1 MAAPVSHL
9 PAFLSLFSHKLF
21 FSHPH
26 QQSTL
31 GFTTLQRCPPPPRC
45 TLRASSVRKKTRKVK
60 SNAELCNDIRQFL
73 TAVGLSECHVPSLK
87 ELSQHGR
94 NDLANIVRRRG
105 YKLIRELLV
114 DSSNTD
120 TNGNADTGFAGIQ
133 DAINDRKEIVTGQD
147 QEVNDVIED
156 FSSST
161 EVSDLEC
168 NSGSLISP
176 PDLSL
181 NDSDITVES
190 SADLYNLDG
199 HSEQVD
205 VNGNGSVSTEF
216 SVTENQSR
224 SSKICPHFNSD
235 IGTNMPSEIFT
246 PSSFGE
252 LDDLSLS
259 TTDHIKETNSSN
271 SNVGLDLN
279 SDGRP
284 RMPVESVDGLSLDE
298 KVLDICQDGKV
309 DNMAN
314 EDCSSTTVSV
324 LEDHSSSDLDPSHNS
339 DHHSY
344 PPLESPPNL
353 SLKEKVEN
361 FMQNGDLDAVEDN
374 VYGILTENNDEEIK
388 EEYRFGNTEEVQIRI
403 PKNVP
408 DRSDAIMALN
418 QRTSTS
424 TTAVDPSLREDSS
437 STEGLSSLYDKD
449 LDDKTSESEDR
460 LELNHLKFMLHQ
472 KEMELSRLKEQ
483 IEKEELFLS
492 NLQTKSEMAMSK
504 AQKLVS
510 EKDAELL
517 ADEESLSGL
526 VEVEIQYQ
534 GDGEIVEVTGSFNGW
549 YHQIEMDSQPS
560 SSIIERE
567 PRLWSTML
575 WLYPGTY
582 EIKFIVDGQWMID
595 PQRESVTRDKEPD
608 YLLQLKLKQSKPMPS
623 EQESELKT
631 THAEGDTRRAES
643 RSEMVLC
650 LAMYIY
656 PPVAMAFKFV
666 MISVFLVGLS

>member
-1 MAAPVSHL
+1 MAASVSHL

-21 FSHPH
+21 FSHPQ

-31 GFTTLQRCPPPPRC
+31 GFTALQRCPPPPRC
-45 TLRASSVRKKTRKVK
+45 TLRASSVKKKTRKVK
-60 SNAELCNDIRQFL
+60 SNAELCNDLRQFL

-133 DAINDRKEIVTGQD
+133 DAIDDRKEIVTGQD
-147 QEVNDVIED
+147 QEVNNVIED
-156 FSSST
+156 FSLST
-161 EVSDLEC
+161 EVSVLES
-168 NSGSLISP
+168 NSGS
-176 PDLSL
+176 
-181 NDSDITVES
+181 
-190 SADLYNLDG
+190 
-199 HSEQVD
+199 
-205 VNGNGSVSTEF
+205 
-216 SVTENQSR
+216 
-224 SSKICPHFNSD
+224 
-235 IGTNMPSEIFT
+235 PSEIFT
-246 PSSFGE
+246 PSSLGE

-259 TTDHIKETNSSN
+259 TTGRVKETISSS

-284 RMPVESVDGLSLDE
+284 RMPLESVDGLSLDE

-314 EDCSSTTVSV
+314 EDCSSTIVSV

-353 SLKEKVEN
+353 SLKEKVAN
-361 FMQNGDLDAVEDN
+361 FMQNGELDAVEDN

-388 EEYRFGNTEEVQIRI
+388 EECRFGNTEEVQIRI
-403 PKNVP
+403 PKNVL

-418 QRTSTS
+418 RRTSTS

-449 LDDKTSESEDR
+449 LDDKTSESEDQ

-472 KEMELSRLKEQ
+472 KEMELSQLKEQ
-483 IEKEELFLS
+483 IQKEELFLS

-534 GDGEIVEVTGSFNGW
+534 GDGKIVEVTGSFNGW
-549 YHQIEMDSQPS
+549 YHQIEMDPQPS

-595 PQRESVTRDKEPD
+595 PQRESVTRGTICNNI
-608 YLLQLKLKQSKPMPS
+608 L
-623 EQESELKT
+623 
-631 THAEGDTRRAES
+631 HVNR
-643 RSEMVLC
+643 
-650 LAMYIY
+650 
-656 PPVAMAFKFV
+656 
-666 MISVFLVGLS
+666 